1 MLSELWMQNLYA
13 SWRGGIMLNATKERF
28 TELVNDPEHLR
39 RLVILWPENHL
50 MHHLAKAHLE
60 ALEKLVKE
68 AADAN

>member
-1 MLSELWMQNLYA
+1 
-13 SWRGGIMLNATKERF
+13 MLNATKERF